1 MNFETNTTTI
11 ANKTEHFHHPKIFF
25 NPLCKQPSP
34 PCPRPDGLSIY
45 TVLLVLEFH
54 TNGMESF
61 GTYSFVNAF
70 FGLFFFTQHET
81 HLCLWFTF
89 SIQIYIR
96 DSILFTYLSSVFLF
110 FNLIIFIFFHYSW
123 FTVFR
128 QFSTVHKTTHSHIKI
143 YIIFSYIIMIHHKC
157 YTAGSHWLSILKA
170 IVCIY

>member
-123 FTVFR
+123 FTVFC
-128 QFSTVHKTTHSHIKI
+128 QFSTV
-143 YIIFSYIIMIHHKC
+143 
-157 YTAGSHWLSILKA
+157 
-170 IVCIY
+170 

>member
-128 QFSTVHKTTHSHIKI
+128 QFSTVQQGDPVTHTHIHSFFSH
-143 YIIFSYIIMIHHKC
+143 YHVPS
-157 YTAGSHWLSILKA
+157 
-170 IVCIY
+170 